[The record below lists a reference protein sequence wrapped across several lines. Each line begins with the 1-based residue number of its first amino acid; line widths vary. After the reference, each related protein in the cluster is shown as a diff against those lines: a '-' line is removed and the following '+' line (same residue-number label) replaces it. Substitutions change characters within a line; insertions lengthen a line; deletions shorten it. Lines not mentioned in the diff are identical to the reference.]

1 MARRPN
7 LTPLKAILK
16 GQPRNVAIEAVY
28 QLGHILSHRF
38 TWDEFVARTPA
49 ETKKMPYQTE
59 ALHWVKD
66 MVAAIERT
74 EGAPIP
80 DLPEDVRV
88 AYGWCLNG
96 LIPPDTSP
104 RRVRQEDIDAFFREA
119 RLAS

>member
-38 TWDEFVARTPA
+38 SWDEFVARTG
-49 ETKKMPYQTE
+49 TGNKMPYQTE
-59 ALHWVKD
+59 ALDWVRD
-66 MVAAIERT
+66 MVAVIERT
-74 EGAPIP
+74 EGAPVP
-80 DLPEDVRV
+80 DLPKDVRV
-88 AYGWCLNG
+88 AYGRCLNG

-104 RRVRQEDIDAFFREA
+104 RLVRQEDVDAFFREA